1 MQEEIRDFVLAVI
14 RDVINLPVPEDAG
27 ADTPLGADGLELESL
42 AMIELLLQLE
52 GEYGIEL
59 PEEDV
64 DPETVRTLGQLVQV
78 VADRRAVTAGAG
90 R

>member
-1 MQEEIRDFVLAVI
+1 MQEEIRTFVLAVI
-14 RDVINLPVPEDAG
+14 RDIINLPVPEDADE
-27 ADTPLGADGLELESL
+27 ATPLGPEGLELESL

-64 DPETVRTLGQLVQV
+64 DPERVQTLGQLVQV
-78 VADRRAVTAGAG
+78 VADRRGAVGAG